1 MHGRQEEDAMVS
13 SVIMQNNVRNVLN
26 LLALPILIVIV
37 AQVSG
42 AAAVVIQLFAATFM
56 RYLS

>member
-1 MHGRQEEDAMVS
+1 MHGRQDEDAMVS
-13 SVIMQNNVRNVLN
+13 SVIMQNHVTNFFELVV
-26 LLALPILIVIV
+26 PILIEIL

-42 AAAVVIQLFAATFM
+42 AAAVVIQLFAATSM